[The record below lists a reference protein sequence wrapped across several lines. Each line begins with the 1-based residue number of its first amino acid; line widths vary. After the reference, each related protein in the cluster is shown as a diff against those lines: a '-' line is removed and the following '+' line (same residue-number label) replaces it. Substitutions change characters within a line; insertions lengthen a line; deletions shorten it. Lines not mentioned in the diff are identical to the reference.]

1 MPKPVLYIDVLVLL
15 NLFVNDLL
23 LMSVGKILH
32 QKKKGWRMFLSALFG
47 GLCSLTILL
56 PQMVPLVLFAEKV
69 VLSFLM
75 VGIAFGFT
83 PLKRLW
89 YKWLL
94 FFGVSFLY
102 GGITFALWYFVS
114 PAGMI
119 YQNGVAYYPISALTL
134 ALFTIAAYLIFW
146 LLENLWQKRVP
157 QRQQVGL
164 MISCNGKDVLLR
176 ALVDTG
182 HKTSDL
188 MSGLPVVVCEKGAV
202 LNLFPKRLIPF
213 FDNMEPVEDPLWE
226 TRLRVIPLHSVVG
239 KGALPAFRPDRF
251 ALVSEGGKEIE
262 KQVLIAVTDQPIS
275 NGDVEAI
282 ISDTLL
288 S

>member
-164 MISCNGKDVLLR
+164 MIK
-176 ALVDTG
+176 
-182 HKTSDL
+182 
-188 MSGLPVVVCEKGAV
+188 
-202 LNLFPKRLIPF
+202 
-213 FDNMEPVEDPLWE
+213 
-226 TRLRVIPLHSVVG
+226 
-239 KGALPAFRPDRF
+239 
-251 ALVSEGGKEIE
+251 
-262 KQVLIAVTDQPIS
+262 
-275 NGDVEAI
+275 
-282 ISDTLL
+282 
-288 S
+288 